1 MVHLA
6 LFATVKISR
15 QEIILLTEKFFLKK
29 YILITLIL
37 TGFTLLTG
45 STGSGDKSKILNSLK
60 NISELRDLKIQFKV
74 SFNDRQLVGNL
85 NGKLAYDILLRS

>member
-29 YILITLIL
+29 YILIIIIL
-37 TGFTLLTG
+37 TEFALLAG
-45 STGSGDKSKILNSLK
+45 STGTGDKIKILNTL
-60 NISELRDLKIQFKV
+60 
-74 SFNDRQLVGNL
+74 
-85 NGKLAYDILLRS
+85 